1 MNLSK
6 KLPLVITIVLIGLS
20 LFGVFEEKAFQ
31 FVSEVYKKNL
41 SFLALTTELK
51 VMVAGISSIKIPFV
65 DGMTSDINGTIGK
78 IQHYLLLTNVIS
90 FLQVILISISKS
102 WILKVGTVVL
112 FALSFVKNTKVLC
125 TKLLLMTLALNPG
138 LTLYSVAVQ
147 QISQE
152 ASIDFGDKYLQKLKT
167 SVNAVKTEKAAL
179 MMQHASDITKINNGQ
194 KGIHILK
201 RFRENVAY
209 DFKKAKLDI
218 KGEYTNIRLLI
229 HEGGHE
235 MMSKIFG
242 FCSMI
247 LFTMILL
254 PLGYALLIYILFNT
268 LFKNNALQL
277 AGGAEASLATDVK
290 NATKS
295 SFKSKLANIFKNYKK
310 EFHSVTDK
318 VQNSDVFQKVKSEA
332 ETVEGKVVSK
342 VKSVANGEMDHLKS
356 HITDEVSKIR
366 GEVLGNIKS
375 HITDE
380 VSKIKSEVVGNV
392 KSHITDEVS
401 KIKGEVSDKI
411 DQVKTNVAQDIDT
424 VKTKVK
430 SKVSKK
436 AASGKEPATKKEED
450 HSSNVLSI

>member
-6 KLPLVITIVLIGLS
+6 KLPLLITVVLIGLS
-20 LFGVFEEKAFQ
+20 LFGVFEERAFQ

-51 VMVAGISSIKIPFV
+51 VIIAGISSIKIPFV
-65 DGMTSDINGTIGK
+65 DGITTDIGGTIGK

-112 FALSFVKNTKVLC
+112 FGLSFLKNTKVLC
-125 TKLLLMTLALNPG
+125 SKLLLMTLALNPG

-152 ASIDFGDKYLQKLKT
+152 ASIDFGDKYLEKLKT
-167 SVNAVKTEKAAL
+167 SVNAVKSEKSAL

-201 RFRENVAY
+201 RFRENIAY
-209 DFKKAKLDI
+209 DFKKTKLDI
-218 KGEYTNIRLLI
+218 KGEYANIRLLI
-229 HEGGHE
+229 REGGHE
-235 MMSKIFG
+235 MTSKIFG

-268 LFKNNALQL
+268 LFKNNVMQL
-277 AGGAEASLATDVK
+277 EVEAEGSLGKEPEKEIKAT
-290 NATKS
+290 
-295 SFKSKLANIFKNYKK
+295 FKSKLANIFKSYKK
-310 EFHSVTDK
+310 EFHTIEDK
-318 VQNSDVFQKVKSEA
+318 VEHSAAFQKVKA
-332 ETVEGKVVSK
+332 EVGKVEGKVVSK

-356 HITDEVSKIR
+356 HIA
-366 GEVLGNIKS
+366 N
-375 HITDE
+375 E
-380 VSKIKSEVVGNV
+380 VSKIKSEVLGNV

-401 KIKGEVSDKI
+401 KIKGEVMGNVKSHITNEVSKIKGEVSSKI
-411 DQVKTNVAQDIDT
+411 DHVKTNVIQDIDT
-424 VKTKVK
+424 VKTKVEAT
-430 SKVSKK
+430 VSKIAK
-436 AASGKEPATKKEED
+436 PGIAPGNMKEED
-450 HSSNVLSI
+450 SSNVLSI